1 MLPTAKNTNLLIF
14 LGCASAMAVAYYMQY
29 QMGLEPCPLCMTQR
43 IFVIATGLVALVAF
57 IHATIGQ
64 HHKFYSA
71 LSLLTSVTGGGFSMR
86 QLYLQ
91 SLPPEQ
97 APACGP
103 GLGYMLENFPF
114 MQALEIMLKGD
125 GNCAEVV
132 WTFGGISIPGWTLVA
147 FTGLAAI
154 SIWQLVR
161 KN

>member
-1 MLPTAKNTNLLIF
+1 
-14 LGCASAMAVAYYMQY
+14 
-29 QMGLEPCPLCMTQR
+29 
-43 IFVIATGLVALVAF
+43 
-57 IHATIGQ
+57 
-64 HHKFYSA
+64 
-71 LSLLTSVTGGGFSMR
+71 MR

-91 SLPPEQ
+91 SLPAEQ

-125 GNCAEVV
+125 GNCATVV
-132 WTFGGISIPGWTLVA
+132 WTFIGISIPGWTLIA
-147 FTGLAAI
+147 FIGLAAI

>member
-14 LGCASAMAVAYYMQY
+14 LGCAIAMSVAYYMQY

-43 IFVIATGLVALVAF
+43 IFVMATALIALIAF
-57 IHATIGQ
+57 IHASLGQ
-64 HHKFYSA
+64 HYKFYSGF
-71 LSLLTSVTGGGFSMR
+71 SLLTSVTGGGFSMR

-103 GLGYMLENFPF
+103 GLGYMLDNFPL

-125 GNCAEVV
+125 GNCAEVMWIFMGV
-132 WTFGGISIPGWTLVA
+132 SIPGWTLVA
-147 FTGLAAI
+147 FTILAAI
-154 SIWQLVR
+154 SIWQLLR

>member
-1 MLPTAKNTNLLIF
+1 MLLTAKNTNLLIF
-14 LGCASAMAVAYYMQY
+14 FGCASAMVVAYYMQY
-29 QMGLEPCPLCMTQR
+29 QMGLEPCPLCMSQR
-43 IFVIATGLVALVAF
+43 IFIIATGIIALIAF
-57 IHATIGQ
+57 IHASIGQ
-64 HHKFYSA
+64 HYKSYSA
-71 LSLLTSVTGGGFSMR
+71 LSLLTSVAGGGFSLR

-125 GNCAEVV
+125 GNCATVV
-132 WTFGGISIPGWTLVA
+132 WTFMGISIPGWTLAA

>member
-14 LGCASAMAVAYYMQY
+14 FGCASAMAVAYYMQY
-29 QMGLEPCPLCMTQR
+29 KMGLEPCPLCMTQR
-43 IFVIATGLVALVAF
+43 IFIIATGMIALAAF

-64 HHKFYSA
+64 HHKSYSA
-71 LSLLTSVTGGGFSMR
+71 FSLLASITGGGFSMR

-114 MQALEIMLKGD
+114 MRALEIMLKGD
-125 GNCAEVV
+125 GNCATVV
-132 WTFGGISIPGWTLVA
+132 WTFMGISIPGWTLAA
-147 FTGLAAI
+147 FSVLTTI
-154 SIWQLVR
+154 CIWQLVR

>member
-1 MLPTAKNTNLLIF
+1 
-14 LGCASAMAVAYYMQY
+14 MAVAYYMQY

-64 HHKFYSA
+64 HYKRYSA

-132 WTFGGISIPGWTLVA
+132 WTLMGISIPGWTLIA